1 MTDKNQCKKTMYNPK
16 NKYLRWKR
24 AIEITREHDGGEWTI
39 YKRLWQKYIH
49 PVLFISYSDYMKAI
63 NCPNID
69 ALIAQ
74 ETEKEEQ
81 RKAEVQRRQYALS
94 FSDDGADDTA

>member
-1 MTDKNQCKKTMYNPK
+1 MAYTPK

-39 YKRLWQKYIH
+39 YKKLWRKYIH

-69 ALIAQ
+69 ELIAD
-74 ETEKEEQ
+74 EDAKEAAKQDAAEQ
-81 RKAEVQRRQYALS
+81 LKIRQ
-94 FSDDGADDTA
+94 FEINFEDNE